1 MTEAKPPSV
10 DMRGPPLS
18 PLQTLCPKTGTVHS
32 MLEVREEVGG
42 ECSSLH
48 FLFDIVDT
56 VS

>member
-42 ECSSLH
+42 ECSSRH
-48 FLFDIVDT
+48 FLFDIVVT